1 MNDEETLQS
10 SIEQKSGRHSN
21 PQELLEIY
29 DTVAR
34 LQNNAKYKQFIKV
47 LTQALFRN

>member
-21 PQELLEIY
+21 PQELLEILH
-29 DTVAR
+29 DTAAR
-34 LQNNAKYKQFIKV
+34 LQNNAKYKQI
-47 LTQALFRN
+47 R

>member
-21 PQELLEIY
+21 PEELLEILHY
-29 DTVAR
+29 TAAR
-34 LQNNAKYKQFIKV
+34 LQNNANY
-47 LTQALFRN
+47 